1 MSDQP
6 QPPRSIPSSG
16 DGRPTQEMPHDRQA
30 EEALLGSVLVNPEV
44 YSREAIQSSNR
55 LAEEDINGGIEWFC
69 SVWAKT
75 YYKCT

>member
-1 MSDQP
+1 MEIYAFNTV
-6 QPPRSIPSSG
+6 PPYSC
-16 DGRPTQEMPHDRQA
+16 Q
-30 EEALLGSVLVNPEV
+30 LVNPEV